1 MKNIKQIRESYKRD
15 TSSEE
20 ASDIKNLFEDGLLDE
35 RKLSLVERA
44 LKKEACD
51 QTISDR
57 KMIKN
62 LAEQLI
68 IHYNVDRTGT
78 VEVLD
83 ESVKRD
89 TKEYLAKYDPSLG
102 GNKFPTDKDMPQVL
116 ILKRKAI
123 RIYPD
128 NQKVALYY
136 SDTLNKYVT
145 IPFGAVGINERY
157 EAIAN
162 AAYKTAQTKV
172 IRGKRI
178 PGKLD
183 RFVAKNISIGRE
195 SDPELGKALE
205 KRFGYKVNLAKIQNQ
220 NIDNLSGLS
229 GASKLGLKHGAMTR
243 RFVNNLF
250 KKKRKEKEETSPT
263 PESFEAPKKDTLT
276 PEQEKVK
283 SDVSRRMK
291 TARKLGQKSKNPD
304 LSPEQQT
311 TRRNIARR
319 YATYGQVDLRKAGIK
334 ESFSDKVSNKRELNE
349 FLSATGRVLSLA
361 GKTPAGKKAGDL
373 LFDFLKRRTESKPGT
388 PSKSEPGTAP
398 STRPDTRK
406 PGNKPDDKTPDT
418 STESPKPKTEPKPS
432 DKPDTPPA
440 TPKKK
445 PGLFRRIRNSLRRA
459 AGTDDGGNSGSGGGS
474 GENIKYSDIRKPVE
488 TPQFKNE
495 PVSKSRAVAFDPERS
510 VKVKQDRA
518 LQKNPFGVQQQQQTN
533 ESVIKQ
539 LYNVDGK
546 TQINIGED
554 KVVINKIIAN
564 KITTLYESLNDENK
578 EKMSMMLNEDSESF
592 KKILE
597 FAVRQK

>member
-1 MKNIKQIRESYKRD
+1 MKNIKQIRESYKKD

-172 IRGKRI
+172 VRGKRI

-183 RFVAKNISIGRE
+183 RFVAKNIPIGRE

-205 KRFGYKVNLAKIQNQ
+205 KRFGYKVDLAKIQNQ

-229 GASKLGLKHGAMTR
+229 DASKLGLKHGAMAR
-243 RFVNNLF
+243 RFLTNLL
-250 KKKRKEKEETSPT
+250 KRKKADKKETNPET
-263 PESFEAPKKDTLT
+263 EAKPVKNNKEPLT

-283 SDVSRRMK
+283 SDVSGRMK
-291 TARKLGQKSKNPD
+291 TARKLGTQAKNPD
-304 LSPEQQT
+304 LSPAQQAT
-311 TRRNIARR
+311 KRNTARR
-319 YATYGQVDLRKAGIK
+319 YASYAQTDKAKAGIK
-334 ESFSDKVSNKRELNE
+334 ESFSDKVSDKRELNE
-349 FLSATGRVLSLA
+349 LTSVAARGLALA
-361 GKTPAGKKAGDL
+361 GRTSAGKKAGEL
-373 LFDFLKRRTESKPGT
+373 LADFLKKRTESKPGT
-388 PSKSEPGTAP
+388 PP
-398 STRPDTRK
+398 STRPEPKK
-406 PGNKPDDKTPDT
+406 PGNKPDDRTPDT
-418 STESPKPKTEPKPS
+418 APEAPKQKTEPKPA
-432 DKPDTPPA
+432 DKKTEAKP
-440 TPKKK
+440 TPKKQSR
-445 PGLFRRIRNSLRRA
+445 LQRRLRVLGRRLGRA
-459 AGTDDGGNSGSGGGS
+459 LGGEGSENEKSGGS
-474 GENIKYSDIRKPVE
+474 NNDVQYSKVSEPVK
-488 TPQFKNE
+488 TPEFSKE

-518 LQKNPFGVQQQQQTN
+518 LQKNPFGVQQQQQQTN

-546 TQINIGED
+546 TRINIGED

-564 KITTLYESLNDENK
+564 KITTLYESLNGENK
-578 EKMSMMLNEDSESF
+578 EKMSLKLNESTESF